1 MRTKN
6 IDITIAPRLEEMF
19 AAYTTLTN
27 IEHQVRIAPVGK
39 WGDKAG
45 KIMSEDLL
53 LVAKAMGPVLTPLW
67 GIGAKQYEEYT
78 NESAKE
84 FENGKAYCNLHVI
97 YAQKYEPYRYI

>member
-19 AAYTTLTN
+19 ATCTTLTN
-27 IEHQVRIAPVGK
+27 IVHDVKIAPVGK

-45 KIMSEDLL
+45 RIMAEDLL
-53 LVAKAMGPVLTPLW
+53 LITKAMGPVLTPLW
-67 GIGAKQYEEYT
+67 GIGASQYEEFT

-84 FENGKAYCNLHVI
+84 FENGKTYCNLHVI
-97 YAQKYEPYRYI
+97 FAQKYEPYRYI